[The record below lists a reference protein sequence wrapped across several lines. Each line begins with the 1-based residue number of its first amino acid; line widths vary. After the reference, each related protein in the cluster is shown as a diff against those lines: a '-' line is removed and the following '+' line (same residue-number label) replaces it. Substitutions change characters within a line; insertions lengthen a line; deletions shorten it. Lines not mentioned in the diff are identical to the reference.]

1 MDISILHCIL
11 GETLEVCIHEILF
24 RRGIYPP
31 SSFTPFF
38 HAISS
43 NSYYTSSTPVALS
56 SQSKSPSSTNNANNN
71 TSKQPTPMK
80 ITPQKNS
87 NRIKCHMSRL
97 AQVIEY
103 ISGFLQ
109 VCIPGI
115 CHGDIDRVALIIY
128 GSNPTEETQKKK
140 KKNNVIDDDD
150 DVDEVD
156 EDRIF
161 ERFSFE
167 FDAPAIRETFVY
179 RFANK
184 EDHIIATKQVNELEN
199 GLKQLILR
207 VINVDR
213 ISPNDSTDDDGTYT
227 SPYPI
232 TATFKLSFRIYQH
245 DKNRPCPE
253 IKKAFDDGN
262 FSESSYSHDN
272 KNNTSKESPKEII
285 SDTTP
290 NFDSLLNLTQS
301 QMSSQESED
310 FQLPPKKKRRKRNNN
325 EVEQQSRKPFHF
337 LVRPLKSIRMPET
350 GLNIEFLMEVP
361 SSNQLDK

>member
-1 MDISILHCIL
+1 
-11 GETLEVCIHEILF
+11 
-24 RRGIYPP
+24 
-31 SSFTPFF
+31 
-38 HAISS
+38 
-43 NSYYTSSTPVALS
+43 
-56 SQSKSPSSTNNANNN
+56 
-71 TSKQPTPMK
+71 
-80 ITPQKNS
+80 
-87 NRIKCHMSRL
+87 MSRL

-115 CHGDIDRVALIIY
+115 CHGDIDRVSLIIY
-128 GSNPTEETQKKK
+128 DSNPTEETYKKK

-150 DVDEVD
+150 DVDEVDKVD

-184 EDHIIATKQVNELEN
+184 EDHIIATKQVNELQN

-213 ISPNDSTDDDGTYT
+213 ILPNDSTDDDGTYT

-245 DKNRPCPE
+245 DKAGVCPK
-253 IKKAFDDGN
+253 IKNAFDDGN

-272 KNNTSKESPKEII
+272 KNNTSKESPKEIT

-290 NFDSLLNLTQS
+290 NFNSLLSLTQSQS

-310 FQLPPKKKRRKRNNN
+310 FQLTPKKKRRKQNNN